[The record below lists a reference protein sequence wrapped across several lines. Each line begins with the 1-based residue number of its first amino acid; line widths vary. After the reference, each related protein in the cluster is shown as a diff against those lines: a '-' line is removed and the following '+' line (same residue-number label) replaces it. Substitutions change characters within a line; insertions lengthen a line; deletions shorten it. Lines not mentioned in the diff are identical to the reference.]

1 MAANVYNSA
10 SRSWAS
16 STGYVYDGEGRRVQ
30 KLTCS
35 PGANACIAANAT
47 SATTYVYDAE
57 GNLVAEYGSPSSDAG
72 TMYLAADHLGSTRM
86 MTGPQSTA
94 YHDYL
99 PFGEE
104 IPSGAGGR
112 GILYGET
119 DDPRQKFTGKERDAE
134 TGLDWFGTR
143 YLSSAQGR
151 FTSPDKP
158 FADQHPEDPQSWNLY
173 GYVRN
178 NPLRMVD
185 DDGEGAKEVL
195 SGIWQ
200 GAKNAY
206 NGTMAGFI
214 GLATQTDKAVA
225 GTWSD
230 FKEGVQLLSSSEG
243 RQSIAEGWSSLS
255 DQDKAAFVTEVAIGV
270 VATVASHGE

>member
-1 MAANVYNSA
+1 
-10 SRSWAS
+10 
-16 STGYVYDGEGRRVQ
+16 
-30 KLTCS
+30 
-35 PGANACIAANAT
+35 
-47 SATTYVYDAE
+47 
-57 GNLVAEYGSPSSDAG
+57 
-72 TMYLAADHLGSTRM
+72 MYLAADHLGSTRM